1 MIGKS
6 QVLESLTKEWELLLT
21 VSEDVPGQSQ
31 LATGSIG
38 DWSVA
43 QCLTHVASWDE

>member
-1 MIGKS
+1 MSKS
-6 QVLESLTKEWELLLT
+6 KAIESLTKEWELLLKI
-21 VSEDVPGQSQ
+21 SKDIPDQSQ